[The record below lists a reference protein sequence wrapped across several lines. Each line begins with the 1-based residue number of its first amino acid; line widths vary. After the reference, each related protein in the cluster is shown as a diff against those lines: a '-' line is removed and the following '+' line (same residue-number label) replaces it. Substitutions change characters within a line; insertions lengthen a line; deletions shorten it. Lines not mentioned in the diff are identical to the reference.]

1 MRFIKLFENFN
12 LGDEHLDKIKE
23 IWKVDPLDFRD
34 VVLSCLDSAN
44 IYSGCDLTF
53 VLWYPYPDSNVE
65 IKPMFY
71 LEGEV
76 IKKGPWFG
84 NLEEIVKSE
93 RIKIGIE
100 TIIPHFPID
109 RIDSFCEECNARFRR
124 MGIPYICANPDS
136 FGESYLIEFD
146 YTWRKSYL
154 EK

>member
-1 MRFIKLFENFN
+1 MKWIKLFENFD
-12 LGDEHLDKIKE
+12 LGDEHIDKIKE
-23 IWKVDPLDFRD
+23 IWKVDPIDFRD
-34 VVLSCLDSAN
+34 AVLSCLDHAN

-53 VLWYPYPDSNVE
+53 VLWYPYPDSNLE

-136 FGESYLIEFD
+136 FGDSYLIEFD

>member
-1 MRFIKLFENFN
+1 MKWVKLFENFD
-12 LGDEHLDKIKE
+12 LGDEHIDKIKQ
-23 IWKVDPLDFRD
+23 IWKVDPLDFRE
-34 VVLSCLDSAN
+34 VVLSCLDHAD

-53 VLWYPYPDSNVE
+53 VLWHPYPDSNLE

-71 LEGEV
+71 LEDEV
-76 IKKGPWFG
+76 IKKGPWYE
-84 NLEEIVKSE
+84 NLESIVESE

-100 TIIPHFPID
+100 VIIPYFEID
-109 RIDSFCEECNARFRR
+109 RIDRFCEECNARFRR
-124 MGIPYICANPDS
+124 MGIPYMCANPDP

>member
-1 MRFIKLFENFN
+1 MKWIKLFENFN
-12 LGDEHLDKIKE
+12 LGDEYIDKIKE
-23 IWKVDPLDFRD
+23 IWKVDPLDFQE

-53 VLWYPYPDSNVE
+53 VLWHPYPDSNVE

-76 IKKGPWFG
+76 IKKGPWFN
-84 NLEEIVKSE
+84 NLDEIYESE

-100 TIIPHFPID
+100 TIIPYFPID

-124 MGIPYICANPDS
+124 MGIPYMCANPDT

>member
-1 MRFIKLFENFN
+1 MRFIKLFENFD
-12 LGDEHLDKIKE
+12 LGDEHIDKIKE
-23 IWKVDPLDFRD
+23 IWKVDPLDFREA
-34 VVLSCLDSAN
+34 VLSCLDSAN

-65 IKPMFY
+65 INPMY
-71 LEGEV
+71 
-76 IKKGPWFG
+76 
-84 NLEEIVKSE
+84 NLDEIYKSE

-109 RIDSFCEECNARFRR
+109 RIDNFCEECNARFRR
-124 MGIPYICANPDS
+124 MDIPYMCANPDP